1 MRMGVGMKGWI
12 AALDAACAWANPGLV
27 VLAVV
32 IALLDVAAAAQHW
45 TVARLQAPVAVRT
58 VIVAAKTEQC
68 SPALPPE
75 LRDMIGRD

>member
-1 MRMGVGMKGWI
+1 MKRLTS
-12 AALDAACAWANPGLV
+12 ALDAILAWANPGLIAAAAI
-27 VLAVV
+27 L
-32 IALLDVAAAAQHW
+32 ALLDVAAAAQHLSVSRPE
-45 TVARLQAPVAVRT
+45 TPVAVRT